1 MNNLLDYA
9 LLAFANSLK
18 FGTKRND
25 YYEMLISLSDLDST
39 VSVSEL
45 LSELVPPA
53 EFSKVSFDSYIPDSN
68 FGSQAEAREKASA
81 FTNSIRKKAGSNLGI
96 YLDGGFGVGKT
107 HLLASIY
114 YSSGK
119 KTAFGAFLAYTSI
132 IGYLGFAEA
141 VKQFSKYELLCID
154 EFELDDPGDT
164 MIMSRFLKELA
175 AKGVRFAATSNTP
188 PAALGEG
195 RFAADSFQREIQS
208 VADKFQM
215 VRIDGDDYRHRDA
228 TFEFKALTS
237 DSEELFGTSDGK
249 ALSVDFEE
257 LLTFLG
263 SIHQSRYAKVSEQFS
278 SLLIKNVRQISDQFE
293 GIRLV
298 SFIDRCY
305 EAGVSL
311 AFTGTS
317 LTDLFRAD
325 HVQGAYRKKYLRCL
339 SRLSAMCSR
348 FSASQS

>member
-1 MNNLLDYA
+1 
-9 LLAFANSLK
+9 
-18 FGTKRND
+18 
-25 YYEMLISLSDLDST
+25 MLIKIEDLDSEVT
-39 VSVSEL
+39 VSEL

-53 EFSKVSFDSYIPDSN
+53 EFAKVSFESYIPEPR
-68 FGSQAEAREKASA
+68 FESQAEAVKFATEFAKSIGKKSA
-81 FTNSIRKKAGSNLGI
+81 ANLGI

-114 YSSGK
+114 YNSGK
-119 KTAFGAFLAYTSI
+119 KSAFGAFLAYTSI
-132 IGYLGFAEA
+132 IGYLGFAQALE
-141 VKQFSKYELLCID
+141 QFSKYDLLCID

-195 RFAADSFQREIQS
+195 RFAADNFQREIQS

-228 TFEFKALTS
+228 NFEFKSLETH
-237 DSEELFGTSDGK
+237 ELVELEANTKKRTLAASFD
-249 ALSVDFEE
+249 E
-257 LLTFLG
+257 LLSFLG
-263 SIHQSRYAKVSEQFS
+263 SIHQSRYAKVSEQFERVVITDVR
-278 SLLIKNVRQISDQFE
+278 LINDQFE
-293 GIRLV
+293 GIRFV

-311 AFTGTS
+311 AFTGLS
-317 LTDLFRAD
+317 LSEIFRED

-339 SRLSAMCSR
+339 SRLAAM
-348 FSASQS
+348 SQRWVQKS

>member
-1 MNNLLDYA
+1 
-9 LLAFANSLK
+9 
-18 FGTKRND
+18 
-25 YYEMLISLSDLDST
+25 MLINIADLDSE

-53 EFSKVSFDSYIPDSN
+53 EFAKVSFDSYIPDTR
-68 FGSQAEAREKASA
+68 FASQSEARTVAASFA
-81 FTNSIRKKAGSNLGI
+81 KTIGKKGSANLGI

-114 YSSGK
+114 FNSGK
-119 KTAFGAFLAYTSI
+119 KSAFGAFLAYTSI
-132 IGYLGFAEA
+132 IGYLGFAQA
-141 VKQFSKYELLCID
+141 VEQFSKYDLLCID

-228 TFEFKALTS
+228 NFEFTPVDAAQISAIQEDATQTTLAAS
-237 DSEELFGTSDGK
+237 FDELV
-249 ALSVDFEE
+249 A
-257 LLTFLG
+257 FLG
-263 SIHQSRYAKVSEQFS
+263 SIHQSRYAKVSEQFDRV
-278 SLLIKNVRQISDQFE
+278 LITDVRLINDQFE
-293 GIRLV
+293 GIRFV

-311 AFTGTS
+311 AYTGLELGS
-317 LTDLFRAD
+317 IFRAD
-325 HVQGAYRKKYLRCL
+325 HVEGAYRKKYLRCL
-339 SRLSAMCSR
+339 SRLAAMCSR
-348 FSASQS
+348 

>member
-1 MNNLLDYA
+1 
-9 LLAFANSLK
+9 
-18 FGTKRND
+18 
-25 YYEMLISLSDLDST
+25 MLINIADLNSE

-53 EFSKVSFDSYIPDSN
+53 EFAKVSFDSYIPDSR
-68 FGSQAEAREKASA
+68 FASQSEARTLAASFA
-81 FTNSIRKKAGSNLGI
+81 KSIGKKGSANLGI

-114 YSSGK
+114 FNSGK
-119 KTAFGAFLAYTSI
+119 KSAFGAFLAYTSI
-132 IGYLGFAEA
+132 IGYLGFAQA
-141 VKQFSKYELLCID
+141 VEQFSKYDLLCID

-228 TFEFKALTS
+228 NFEFTPV
-237 DSEELFGTSDGK
+237 DSAQISAIQEDASQKTLAASFDELV
-249 ALSVDFEE
+249 A
-257 LLTFLG
+257 FLG
-263 SIHQSRYAKVSEQFS
+263 SIHQSRYAKVAEQFDRV
-278 SLLIKNVRQISDQFE
+278 LITDVRLINDQFE
-293 GIRLV
+293 GIRFV

-311 AFTGTS
+311 AYTGLELGS
-317 LTDLFRAD
+317 IFRQD
-325 HVQGAYRKKYLRCL
+325 HVEGAYRKKYLRCL
-339 SRLSAMCSR
+339 SRLAAMCSR
-348 FSASQS
+348 

>member
-1 MNNLLDYA
+1 
-9 LLAFANSLK
+9 
-18 FGTKRND
+18 
-25 YYEMLISLSDLDST
+25 MLTHLSDLDST
-39 VSVSEL
+39 VTVSEL
-45 LSELVPPA
+45 LAELVPPD
-53 EFSKVSFDSYIPDSN
+53 EFSKVSFDSYIPDPN
-68 FGSQAEAREKASA
+68 FVSQGQAREMAAA
-81 FTNSIRKKAGSNLGI
+81 FTKNIGKKAGSNLGI

-114 YSSGK
+114 FASGK
-119 KTAFGAFLAYTSI
+119 KTAFGSFLAYTSI
-132 IGYLGFAEA
+132 VGYLGFAEA

-195 RFAADSFQREIQS
+195 RFAADNFQREIQS

-215 VRIDGDDYRHRDA
+215 VRIDGDDYRHRDS
-228 TFEFKALTS
+228 TFQFTALT
-237 DSEELFGTSDGK
+237 EAEAIQFGQGEQTS
-249 ALSVDFEE
+249 LIVDFDE

-263 SIHQSRYAKVSEQFS
+263 SIHQSRYAKVAEQFQAV
-278 SLLIKNVRQISDQFE
+278 LIRNVRQINDQFE

-305 EAGVSL
+305 EAGVALSFTGDSL
-311 AFTGTS
+311 AS
-317 LTDLFRAD
+317 LFRED
-325 HVQGAYRKKYLRCL
+325 HVQGAYRKKYLRAL
-339 SRLSAMCSR
+339 SRLAAMCSR
-348 FSASQS
+348 

>member
-1 MNNLLDYA
+1 VVFLCNA
-9 LLAFANSLK
+9 IVPNST
-18 FGTKRND
+18 TKRNG
-25 YYEMLISLSDLDST
+25 SLKLLLSITDLDTT

-53 EFSKVSFDSYIPDSN
+53 EFEKVSFESYIPDIN
-68 FGSQAEAREKASA
+68 FPSQFDARDKAA
-81 FTNSIRKKAGSNLGI
+81 VFANSIGKRGSADLGI

-107 HLLASIY
+107 HLLASVY
-114 YSSGK
+114 YASGK
-119 KTAFGAFLAYTSI
+119 KSAFGAFLAYTSI

-141 VKQFSKYELLCID
+141 LAQFSKYDLLCID

-195 RFAADSFQREIQS
+195 RFAADSFAREIKS
-208 VADKFQM
+208 VADRFQM

-228 TFEFKALTS
+228 SFEFTPLAPEALASFPESRKAL
-237 DSEELFGTSDGK
+237 G
-249 ALSVDFEE
+249 ANFEE
-257 LLTFLG
+257 LLSFLG
-263 SIHQSRYAKVSEQFS
+263 SIHQSRYAKVAEQFD
-278 SLLIKNVRQISDQFE
+278 SLLVTDLRQITDQFE

-311 AFTGTS
+311 AFTGESPAT
-317 LTDLFRAD
+317 LFRDD

-339 SRLSAMCSR
+339 SRLGAMCSR
-348 FSASQS
+348 ATP

>member
-1 MNNLLDYA
+1 
-9 LLAFANSLK
+9 
-18 FGTKRND
+18 
-25 YYEMLISLSDLDST
+25 MLINIADLDSE

-45 LSELVPPA
+45 LAELVPPA
-53 EFSKVSFDSYIPDSN
+53 EFAKVSFDSYIPDSR
-68 FGSQAEAREKASA
+68 FASQSEARTLAASFAKSIGEKGSA
-81 FTNSIRKKAGSNLGI
+81 NLGI

-114 YSSGK
+114 FNSGK
-119 KTAFGAFLAYTSI
+119 KSAFGAFLAYTSI
-132 IGYLGFAEA
+132 IGYLGFAQA
-141 VKQFSKYELLCID
+141 VEQFSKYDLLCID

-228 TFEFKALTS
+228 NFEFTPVDAAQIS
-237 DSEELFGTSDGK
+237 AIEEDATQKTLAASFD
-249 ALSVDFEE
+249 E
-257 LLTFLG
+257 LVAFLG
-263 SIHQSRYAKVSEQFS
+263 SIHQSRYAKVSEQFDRV
-278 SLLIKNVRQISDQFE
+278 LITDVRLINDQFE
-293 GIRLV
+293 GIRFV

-305 EAGVSL
+305 EAGVSV
-311 AFTGTS
+311 AYTGLELGS
-317 LTDLFRAD
+317 IFRQD
-325 HVQGAYRKKYLRCL
+325 HVEGAYRKKYLRCL
-339 SRLSAMCSR
+339 SRLAAMCSR
-348 FSASQS
+348 

>member
-1 MNNLLDYA
+1 
-9 LLAFANSLK
+9 
-18 FGTKRND
+18 
-25 YYEMLISLSDLDST
+25 MLINISELDSE

-45 LSELVPPA
+45 LSELIPPA
-53 EFSKVSFDSYIPDSN
+53 EFAKVSFDSYIPDSR
-68 FGSQAEAREKASA
+68 FASQSEARTLAASFA
-81 FTNSIRKKAGSNLGI
+81 KSIGKKGSANLGI

-114 YSSGK
+114 FNSGK
-119 KTAFGAFLAYTSI
+119 KSAFGAFLAYTSI
-132 IGYLGFAEA
+132 IGYLGFAQA
-141 VKQFSKYELLCID
+141 VEQFSKYDLLCID

-228 TFEFKALTS
+228 NFEFTPVDAAQISAIQEDATQKTLAAS
-237 DSEELFGTSDGK
+237 FNELV
-249 ALSVDFEE
+249 A
-257 LLTFLG
+257 FLG
-263 SIHQSRYAKVSEQFS
+263 SIHQSRYAKVSEQFDRV
-278 SLLIKNVRQISDQFE
+278 LITDVRLINDQFE
-293 GIRLV
+293 GIRFV

-311 AFTGTS
+311 AYTGLELGS
-317 LTDLFRAD
+317 IFRQD
-325 HVQGAYRKKYLRCL
+325 HVEGAYRKKYLRCL
-339 SRLSAMCSR
+339 SRLAAMCSR
-348 FSASQS
+348 

>member
-1 MNNLLDYA
+1 
-9 LLAFANSLK
+9 
-18 FGTKRND
+18 
-25 YYEMLISLSDLDST
+25 MLINIADLDSE

-53 EFSKVSFDSYIPDSN
+53 EFAKVSFDSYIPDSR
-68 FGSQAEAREKASA
+68 FASQSEARTLAAGFAKSIGKKGSA
-81 FTNSIRKKAGSNLGI
+81 NLGI

-114 YSSGK
+114 FNSGK
-119 KTAFGAFLAYTSI
+119 KSAFGAFLAYTSI
-132 IGYLGFAEA
+132 IGYLGFAQA
-141 VKQFSKYELLCID
+141 VEQFSKYDLLCID

-228 TFEFKALTS
+228 NFEFTNVDASKISAI
-237 DSEELFGTSDGK
+237 EEDATQKTLAASFD
-249 ALSVDFEE
+249 E
-257 LLTFLG
+257 LVAFLG
-263 SIHQSRYAKVSEQFS
+263 SIHQSRYAKVSEQFDRV
-278 SLLIKNVRQISDQFE
+278 LITDVRLINDQFE
-293 GIRLV
+293 GIRFV

-311 AFTGTS
+311 AYTGLELGS
-317 LTDLFRAD
+317 IFRHD
-325 HVQGAYRKKYLRCL
+325 HVEGAYRKKYLRCL
-339 SRLSAMCSR
+339 SRLAAMCSR
-348 FSASQS
+348 

>member
-1 MNNLLDYA
+1 
-9 LLAFANSLK
+9 
-18 FGTKRND
+18 
-25 YYEMLISLSDLDST
+25 MLIKIDDLDSD

-53 EFSKVSFDSYIPDSN
+53 EFAKVSFDSYIPDERFS
-68 FGSQAEAREKASA
+68 SQSEARSLASTFA
-81 FTNSIRKKAGSNLGI
+81 KSIGKKNSANLGI

-114 YSSGK
+114 FNSGK
-119 KTAFGAFLAYTSI
+119 KSAFGAFLAYTSI
-132 IGYLGFAEA
+132 IGYLGFAQA
-141 VKQFSKYELLCID
+141 VALFSKYDLICID

-215 VRIDGDDYRHRDA
+215 VRIDGDDYRHRDSSFA
-228 TFEFKALTS
+228 FKAADASTLKELEEKQEGRVLSTS
-237 DSEELFGTSDGK
+237 FDELVS
-249 ALSVDFEE
+249 
-257 LLTFLG
+257 FLG
-263 SIHQSRYAKVSEQFS
+263 SIHQSRYAKVSEQFNQ
-278 SLLIKNVRQISDQFE
+278 LIVTDVRLINDQFE
-293 GIRLV
+293 GIRFV

-311 AFTGTS
+311 AYTG
-317 LTDLFRAD
+317 LDLGSIFRAD
-325 HVQGAYRKKYLRCL
+325 HVEGAYRKKYLRCL
-339 SRLSAMCSR
+339 SRLAAMCSR
-348 FSASQS
+348 

>member
-1 MNNLLDYA
+1 
-9 LLAFANSLK
+9 
-18 FGTKRND
+18 
-25 YYEMLISLSDLDST
+25 MLIKIDDLDSD

-53 EFSKVSFDSYIPDSN
+53 EFAKVSFDSYIPDERFS
-68 FGSQAEAREKASA
+68 SQSEARSLASEFA
-81 FTNSIRKKAGSNLGI
+81 KSIGKKNSANLGI

-114 YSSGK
+114 FKSGK
-119 KTAFGAFLAYTSI
+119 KSAFGAFLAYTSI
-132 IGYLGFAEA
+132 IGYLGFAQA
-141 VKQFSKYELLCID
+141 VAQFSKYDLLCID

-195 RFAADSFQREIQS
+195 RFATDSFQREIQS

-215 VRIDGDDYRHRDA
+215 VRIDGDDYRHRDSSFA
-228 TFEFKALTS
+228 FKAS
-237 DSEELFGTSDGK
+237 DANKLNELENQEGRV
-249 ALSVDFEE
+249 LSASLDE
-257 LLTFLG
+257 LVSFLG
-263 SIHQSRYAKVSEQFS
+263 SIHQSRYAKVSEQFNQ
-278 SLLIKNVRQISDQFE
+278 LIVTDVRLINDQFQ
-293 GIRLV
+293 GIRFV

-311 AFTGTS
+311 AYTG
-317 LTDLFRAD
+317 LDLGSIFRAD
-325 HVQGAYRKKYLRCL
+325 HVEGAYRKKYLRCL
-339 SRLSAMCSR
+339 SRLAAMCSR
-348 FSASQS
+348 